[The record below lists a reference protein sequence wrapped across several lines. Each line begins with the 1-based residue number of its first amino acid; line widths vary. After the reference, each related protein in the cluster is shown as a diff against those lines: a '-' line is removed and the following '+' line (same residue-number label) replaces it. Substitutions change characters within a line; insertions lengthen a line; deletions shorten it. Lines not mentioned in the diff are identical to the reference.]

1 MSMLI
6 VKLREVGGVPTA
18 CKLETL
24 ARKRQFLRRWQEA
37 STTQRYIQGSVAD
50 YSNNNWFL

>member
-1 MSMLI
+1 MLI

-24 ARKRQFLRRWQEA
+24 ARKRQFLRR
-37 STTQRYIQGSVAD
+37 
-50 YSNNNWFL
+50 